1 MKPSITS
8 FREVCLE
15 IYLNGVYHGTETFQ
29 VPAEDEDQVE
39 CRIIPDAIC
48 DLFGSS
54 AVIDSLERI
63 DSPEDMP
70 VSSSVVE
77 GGAVQVDSVNDSTA
91 SASVV
96 ERDGLEE
103 EVKNVSSVLV
113 SPTELAGSGTDAS
126 PETPEN
132 SPTESTKVWMMKKA
146 SGFFQMLFGV
156 PEPLC
161 VPDTHQPTSATD
173 LVDSEQET
181 PVDLDNLEQPDVP
194 VPIVSEQETPV
205 DLVDLEESSV
215 SALNR
220 SEAEPVST
228 EGLEVEVKDAI
239 SDLKSPTLVCEDLS
253 DSAGPSGRTSGID
266 QSGMDASPETPV
278 KISPKESTKVRKK
291 GKIRAFFKKLFRID
305 PAVPETLCLPDASVP
320 EMDPESEL
328 SDAYESSDEGPSV
341 AEMVSEWDLSDSYES
356 SDEGPSVAEMVSE
369 WDLSDSYESSDEGP
383 SVAEMDPEWD
393 LSDAYES
400 CDEGPSVPEMD
411 PESDLSDAYETCDEG
426 PSVPEMDPESDLS
439 DSDESCVQGPSS
451 PCACTSKQE
460 LVQEG
465 PDSRFA
471 ERVKGC
477 TKDLEPVTEVWNNIF
492 IGNEVIAED
501 RMKLKE
507 LGITHILNAAAL
519 KNNLRVLM
527 GVPCEEDLMET
538 VDTGASYYR
547 GMNITYC
554 RMPTTQTSN
563 ISKYFVPAAKFIHK
577 AMKNP
582 QNKVLI
588 HCAKGVSH
596 APTLFLAYL
605 MIHHDMTGDEAIDY
619 LIQVRYIKP
628 DLDFL
633 KKLTILDQLLCTMR
647 LVHKTTSYRREND
660 KTWLKKLEAK
670 ILQKKCCCTPDKE
683 CGRIERRFTLFR
695 AFHLRTCSREVCLEI
710 YLNGVYHGTETF
722 QVPAEDEDQVECRI
736 IPDAICD
743 LFGSSAV
750 IDSLERIDSPED
762 MPVSSSV
769 VEGGAVQVDSVNDS
783 TASASV
789 VERDGLEDEVKN
801 VSSVLVSP
809 TELAGSGIDASP
821 ETPENSPTEST
832 KVWIMKKAS
841 GFFQMLF
848 GVPEPLCVPDTHQP
862 TSATD
867 LVDSEQETPVDLD
880 NLEQPDVPVP
890 IVSEQETPVD
900 LVDLEESSV
909 SALNRSEAE
918 PVSTEGLEVEVRDA
932 ISDLKSPTLVCE
944 DLSDSAGPSG
954 RTSGID
960 QSGMDASP
968 ETPVKISPKE
978 STKVRKKGKIRAFF
992 KKLFRIDPAVP
1003 ETLCLPDASVPEMDP
1018 ESELSDAY
1026 ESSDEGPSVAEM
1038 VSEWDL
1044 SDSYESCDEGPS
1056 VAEMDPESDL
1066 SDAYESCDEGPSVPE
1081 MDPES
1086 DLSDSDES
1094 CVQGPSS
1101 PCACTSKQELVQEG
1115 PDSRFAERVKGCTK
1129 DLEPVTE
1136 VWNNI
1141 FIGNEVI
1148 AEDRMKLKELG
1159 ITHILN
1165 AAALKN
1171 NLRVLMGVPC
1181 EEDLMETVDTG
1192 ASYYRGMNITY
1203 CRMPTTQTSNISKY
1217 FVPAAKFIHKAMKN
1231 PQNKVL
1237 IHCAKGVSHAP
1248 TLFLAYLMIHH
1259 DMTGDEA
1266 IDYLI
1271 QVRYIKPDLDFLKK
1285 LTILDQLLCTMRLV
1299 HKTTSYRRENDKT
1312 WLKKLEAKI
1321 LQKKCCCT
1329 PDKECGRIERRF
1341 TLFRAFHLRSA

>member
-1 MKPSITS
+1 MCTCS
-8 FREVCLE
+8 REVCLE

-96 ERDGLEE
+96 ERDGLED

-356 SDEGPSVAEMVSE
+356 SDEGPSVAEMVPEWDLSDSYESSDEGPSVAEMVPE

-695 AFHLRTCSREVCLEI
+695 AFHLR
-710 YLNGVYHGTETF
+710 
-722 QVPAEDEDQVECRI
+722 
-736 IPDAICD
+736 
-743 LFGSSAV
+743 SA
-750 IDSLERIDSPED
+750 
-762 MPVSSSV
+762 
-769 VEGGAVQVDSVNDS
+769 
-783 TASASV
+783 
-789 VERDGLEDEVKN
+789 
-801 VSSVLVSP
+801 
-809 TELAGSGIDASP
+809 
-821 ETPENSPTEST
+821 
-832 KVWIMKKAS
+832 
-841 GFFQMLF
+841 
-848 GVPEPLCVPDTHQP
+848 
-862 TSATD
+862 
-867 LVDSEQETPVDLD
+867 
-880 NLEQPDVPVP
+880 
-890 IVSEQETPVD
+890 
-900 LVDLEESSV
+900 
-909 SALNRSEAE
+909 
-918 PVSTEGLEVEVRDA
+918 
-932 ISDLKSPTLVCE
+932 
-944 DLSDSAGPSG
+944 
-954 RTSGID
+954 
-960 QSGMDASP
+960 
-968 ETPVKISPKE
+968 
-978 STKVRKKGKIRAFF
+978 
-992 KKLFRIDPAVP
+992 
-1003 ETLCLPDASVPEMDP
+1003 
-1018 ESELSDAY
+1018 
-1026 ESSDEGPSVAEM
+1026 
-1038 VSEWDL
+1038 
-1044 SDSYESCDEGPS
+1044 
-1056 VAEMDPESDL
+1056 
-1066 SDAYESCDEGPSVPE
+1066 
-1081 MDPES
+1081 
-1086 DLSDSDES
+1086 
-1094 CVQGPSS
+1094 
-1101 PCACTSKQELVQEG
+1101 
-1115 PDSRFAERVKGCTK
+1115 
-1129 DLEPVTE
+1129 
-1136 VWNNI
+1136 
-1141 FIGNEVI
+1141 
-1148 AEDRMKLKELG
+1148 
-1159 ITHILN
+1159 
-1165 AAALKN
+1165 
-1171 NLRVLMGVPC
+1171 
-1181 EEDLMETVDTG
+1181 
-1192 ASYYRGMNITY
+1192 
-1203 CRMPTTQTSNISKY
+1203 
-1217 FVPAAKFIHKAMKN
+1217 
-1231 PQNKVL
+1231 
-1237 IHCAKGVSHAP
+1237 
-1248 TLFLAYLMIHH
+1248 
-1259 DMTGDEA
+1259 
-1266 IDYLI
+1266 
-1271 QVRYIKPDLDFLKK
+1271 
-1285 LTILDQLLCTMRLV
+1285 
-1299 HKTTSYRRENDKT
+1299 
-1312 WLKKLEAKI
+1312 
-1321 LQKKCCCT
+1321 
-1329 PDKECGRIERRF
+1329 
-1341 TLFRAFHLRSA
+1341 